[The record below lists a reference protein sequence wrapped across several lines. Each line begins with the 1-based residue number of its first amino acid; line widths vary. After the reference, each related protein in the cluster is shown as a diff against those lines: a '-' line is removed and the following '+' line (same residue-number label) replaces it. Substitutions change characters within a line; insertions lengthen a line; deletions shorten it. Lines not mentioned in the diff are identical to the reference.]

1 MSNTPQDSTSHKDI
15 ASLLDRLISEAEADG
30 SSREDSND
38 RVATN
43 ASSEKSPIDG
53 SANNAQNTVSALS
66 SLLGGKNISDVL
78 SNPMVQTLMSNP
90 QLLSG
95 LLGGL
100 SSISQGSLPTAA
112 VPSSERTPA
121 GGLSGLSLDRHV
133 ALLCA
138 LKPYLNHDRQ
148 QAIEQ
153 MVNLCK
159 IGNVLKPS
167 PPSGK

>member
-1 MSNTPQDSTSHKDI
+1 MSNISQDHYAPKDI
-15 ASLLDRLISEAEADG
+15 ASILDRLISEAEISNSGEGGADT
-30 SSREDSND
+30 STPPN
-38 RVATN
+38 TQ
-43 ASSEKSPIDG
+43 
-53 SANNAQNTVSALS
+53 ANGQTSDAQNTASVLS

-78 SNPMVQTLMSNP
+78 SNPMMQTLMSNP

-100 SSISQGSLPTAA
+100 SSISQGALQTAA
-112 VPSSERTPA
+112 LPSNERTQA

-138 LKPYLNHDRQ
+138 LKPYLNRDRQ
-148 QAIEQ
+148 QAIDQ

-159 IGNVLKPS
+159 VGNLLKPS

>member
-1 MSNTPQDSTSHKDI
+1 MSNISQDHNAPKDI
-15 ASLLDRLISEAEADG
+15 ASILDRLISEVEVSNRGEGGADT
-30 SSREDSND
+30 STPPN
-38 RVATN
+38 TQ
-43 ASSEKSPIDG
+43 
-53 SANNAQNTVSALS
+53 ANGQTSDAQNTASVLS

-100 SSISQGSLPTAA
+100 SGISQGTLPTAA
-112 VPSSERTPA
+112 LTSNERTQA

-138 LKPYLNHDRQ
+138 LKPYLNRDRQ
-148 QAIEQ
+148 QAIDQ

-159 IGNVLKPS
+159 VGNLLKPS